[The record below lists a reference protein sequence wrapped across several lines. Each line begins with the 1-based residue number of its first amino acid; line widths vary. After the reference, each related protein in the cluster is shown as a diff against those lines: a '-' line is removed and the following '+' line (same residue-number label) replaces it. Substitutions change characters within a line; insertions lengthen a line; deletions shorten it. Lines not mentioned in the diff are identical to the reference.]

1 MPCNH
6 AATSDGCQ
14 PCWEAASG
22 GVVLRC
28 ELLLAASRSSRHVG
42 MNFHPRGALS
52 ATCGFPVLDCIG
64 SGRCSGAH
72 LCLQHDSSPEPG
84 SGSSCPPSYH
94 LEAEGKIKS
103 SIFFTVFSLHLS
115 LLNCIPESYWSSGW
129 VITRQR
135 WKQSCAN
142 LREKCLPMCRT
153 EFPQH
158 RETPITP

>member
-52 ATCGFPVLDCIG
+52 ATCGFRVLDCIG

-103 SIFFTVFSLHLS
+103 SIFFLLYSPFICHCLIVSLNLTEVQGES
-115 LLNCIPESYWSSGW
+115 LPENRA
-129 VITRQR
+129 VQI
-135 WKQSCAN
+135 
-142 LREKCLPMCRT
+142 
-153 EFPQH
+153 
-158 RETPITP
+158 